1 MAVRVLATL
10 VEARIPLVEAL
21 AAAAKQS
28 TGALEAALRHVEGRV
43 RRGAPLSAAFQA
55 ADKAAQRSVFGPLFA
70 TVARVGEA
78 GGALG
83 SALARLAAD
92 LERREAL
99 ARRVRAASAY
109 PAIVL
114 VVAVGAAAF
123 LLAFVVPTF
132 EALFAEFDAE
142 LPAPTR
148 AVLWLSATLRSG
160 LPYLFGAALLAVLLG
175 RWLLGRPGAAERV
188 RWAGEAALLRIPVVG
203 RLRRTARAA
212 RFLRA
217 LGTLVQAGVP
227 LADALGAAGAASG
240 SPRGQ
245 LGANAAKRALE
256 RGAGVAQAIGL
267 GSDRAGGLLP
277 PSALAL
283 VEAGERGG
291 ALGEMLERAA
301 AHEEAEAEALA
312 DGLAGVLEP
321 ALIVLVGVLV
331 GALLV
336 ALYLPMFELA
346 TVIE

>member
-1 MAVRVLATL
+1 MRVLATL
-10 VEARIPLVEAL
+10 IEARIPLVEAL
-21 AAAAKQS
+21 GAAARQS
-28 TGALEAALRHVEGRV
+28 AGALEGALRAVEGRV

-55 ADKAAQRSVFGPLFA
+55 ADQAARRPVFGPLFA

-83 SALARLAAD
+83 PALARLAAD

-114 VVAVGAAAF
+114 VVALGAAAF

-132 EALFAEFDAE
+132 ESLFAEFDAE

-148 AVLWLSATLRSG
+148 AVLWLSAALRTG
-160 LPYLFGAALLAVLLG
+160 FPYLLGGALASVLLA
-175 RWLLGRPGAAERV
+175 RWMLARPGAAERV
-188 RWAGEAALLRIPVVG
+188 RWAGEAVLLGLPVVG

-217 LGTLVQAGVP
+217 LGTLAQAGVP
-227 LADALGAAGAASG
+227 LADALGAAGAASA

-245 LGANAAKRALE
+245 IGAKAARRALE
-256 RGAGVAQAIGL
+256 QGASVTRAIEL
-267 GSDRAGGLLP
+267 GSSRGGGLVP
-277 PSALAL
+277 ASALAL

-321 ALIVLVGVLV
+321 VLIVLVGVLV